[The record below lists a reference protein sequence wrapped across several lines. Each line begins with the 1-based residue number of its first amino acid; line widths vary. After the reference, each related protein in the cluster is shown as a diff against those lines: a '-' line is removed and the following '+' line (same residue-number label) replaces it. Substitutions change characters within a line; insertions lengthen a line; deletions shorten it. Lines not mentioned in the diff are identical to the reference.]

1 LKVSELNYDCLTPAI
16 IDKILFEGI
25 EDSQLSGDCIMV
37 LGSKIA
43 NKYRIPKAYEIYSA
57 NRSNKILL
65 SGGKIIET
73 EYGNISEAENMQK
86 KLLKL
91 GVSLDDIII
100 ENTSLNTIE
109 NFICSLLPLQRIFKL
124 SSVKSI
130 LLVTTRYHM
139 RRSLLM
145 ANSFLPKWIEILPCP
160 ADDSN
165 TLRHNWFLHEK
176 NYKIARDEAFKIA
189 CYIRDGIISDF
200 QI

>member
-1 LKVSELNYDCLTPAI
+1 
-16 IDKILFEGI
+16 
-25 EDSQLSGDCIMV
+25 MV

-43 NKYRIPKAYEIYSA
+43 NKYRIPKAFEIYSA
-57 NRSNKILL
+57 NRSSKILL

-86 KLLKL
+86 KLLEL
-91 GVSLDDIII
+91 GVSLGDIII
-100 ENTSLNTIE
+100 ENSSQNTIE
-109 NFICSLLPLQRIFKL
+109 NFICSLLSFQRIFKL
-124 SSVKSI
+124 SSLKSI

-145 ANSFLPKWIEILPCP
+145 ANALLPKWIDILPCP

-176 NYKIARDEAFKIA
+176 NYKLAKDEAFKIVS
-189 CYIRDGIISDF
+189 YMPFPKIN
-200 QI
+200 